1 MRYLSSKL
9 MLVFA
14 ALILGVNVGF
24 AQSACPSNG
33 NFHNCFGTFIW
44 HYGDKYVGDWKD
56 GKRAGQGT
64 YTYTSCN
71 MVDRPFGATLDI
83 YEGGNIYKVRDFT
96 NIKQL

>member
-1 MRYLSSKL
+1 MKYLSSKL

-14 ALILGVNVGF
+14 ALIVGVSVGF

-56 GKRAGQGT
+56 GIDQTDHHPKKGYQCR
-64 YTYTSCN
+64 SCTTGE
-71 MVDRPFGATLDI
+71 VL
-83 YEGGNIYKVRDFT
+83 
-96 NIKQL
+96 L

>member
-1 MRYLSSKL
+1 MS
-9 MLVFA
+9 VFA

-64 YTYTSCN
+64 YTYAN
-71 MVDRPFGATLDI
+71 GDEYVGKWGRW
-83 YEGGNIYKVRDFT
+83 
-96 NIKQL
+96 